1 MRDDNFNGYVND
13 EYRHNKRDD
22 GGLEN
27 ARGDDYGARLIIHL
41 RGDRVDDVHHGYAR
55 DRARDTHADVRAK
68 VGLLRHRN
76 DEGTCDIWGG
86 IKNRRTI

>member
-1 MRDDNFNGYVND
+1 MRGIFRLDNFNGYVND

-41 RGDRVDDVHHGYAR
+41 RGDRVDDVHHGFW
-55 DRARDTHADVRAK
+55 DICADEYHVAK
-68 VGLLRHRN
+68 PKTAV
-76 DEGTCDIWGG
+76 IA
-86 IKNRRTI
+86 IIASV